1 MKTLV
6 NGLKYCLKDKKKITW
21 DLQDMDGDKAL
32 SPDGFPMT
40 FFKHYL
46 GEIMLV
52 FQEF

>member
-1 MKTLV
+1 
-6 NGLKYCLKDKKKITW
+6 
-21 DLQDMDGDKAL
+21 MDGDKAL
-32 SPDGFPMT
+32 SPDGFPMK